1 MCVSVCAGVY
11 VCGHALSKRKIVNP
25 GEKEQ
30 VVKNKK
36 KVVAKRKWDLNK
48 KNTMTF

>member
-1 MCVSVCAGVY
+1 MCVSVCAGVC
-11 VCGHALSKRKIVNP
+11 VCGHALSERKIVNA

-36 KVVAKRKWDLNK
+36 KVVTKRKWDLNA